1 MSIRIATIGDL
12 PAMLEIYRPFVEE
25 TAVSFEYTTPTAEEF
40 ALRFQQITARFPW
53 LVWEE
58 DGAVLGYAYA
68 AAPFERAA
76 FSWCAEPS
84 IYLAPQA
91 RGRGVGRQL
100 YEALEDILTKQGY
113 QVLYA
118 LVTTE
123 NAPSVAFHRALGY
136 RRLADFPDCGFKC
149 GKWHGIIWLEK
160 RLKAVEMPDIMPTPF
175 PAIGN
180 SNQK

>member
-1 MSIRIATIGDL
+1 MSIRVATKRDI
-12 PAMLEIYRPFVEE
+12 PAMLAIYRPFVEE
-25 TAVSFEYTTPTAEEF
+25 TAVSFEYVTPTEAEF
-40 ALRFQQITARFPW
+40 TVRFLQITRQFPW

-76 FSWCAEPS
+76 FGWCAEPS
-84 IYLAPQA
+84 IYLAPQI

-100 YEALEDILTKQGY
+100 YAALEQRLSQQGY

-118 LVTTE
+118 IITTD
-123 NAPSVAFHRALGY
+123 NTASVAFHQALGY
-136 RRLADFPDCGFKC
+136 RHLADFPDCGFKC
-149 GKWHGIIWLEK
+149 GKWHGVTWMEK
-160 RLKAVEMPDIMPTPF
+160 RLKPVEMPTDMPTAF
-175 PAIGN
+175 PSIGN